1 MRGILI
7 IKKAYAII
15 AVNKRDNKS
24 NGNEAPKVPAL
35 GASSRLVVFFSFVL
49 LSIVANIISYYT
61 CYDRYNKRANKSQM
75 VHLPHCLGIGKDN
88 AVIISHK
95 KIF

>member
-24 NGNEAPKVPAL
+24 NGNEAPRAGTL

-49 LSIVANIISYYT
+49 LSI
-61 CYDRYNKRANKSQM
+61 
-75 VHLPHCLGIGKDN
+75 
-88 AVIISHK
+88 
-95 KIF
+95 